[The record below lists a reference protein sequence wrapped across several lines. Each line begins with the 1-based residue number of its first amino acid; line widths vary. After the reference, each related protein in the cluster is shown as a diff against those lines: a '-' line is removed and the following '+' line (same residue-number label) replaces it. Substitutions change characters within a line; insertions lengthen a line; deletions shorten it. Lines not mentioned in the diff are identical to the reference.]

1 MKTNL
6 WKLYQGKAYDELY
19 LNDRGLPGNTKK
31 IYNSA
36 PLIINMDISMIL
48 KGFNVAGKA
57 AEIIIA
63 SNDWEYSKENLTLK
77 ILLEGR
83 AWVDVAK
90 VEDDVILSVL
100 ISDEV
105 PEIKYDAGGNITYAK
120 IKIEADD
127 EKIVKEYY
135 PDRIIQTVNEETTEL
150 PNLWGFIPLVE
161 FTAEKA
167 EEDAVSRIENLID
180 TIDLINEYHA
190 DIKAIGKLHSDPLAW
205 GNVRLN
211 SESLQSKDEEK
222 REDTK
227 TVRQMRY
234 VPVPDGG
241 QMQFLEMSGNV
252 MKIMADEKDK
262 LIEQVQNEY
271 PEIVLAQISEGAAQ
285 TGYAVEMKL
294 TGLTSIISRYR
305 SILEIGLEK
314 VFEYGALMLGMQDD
328 TNIVFEPVI
337 PKNATELITNLSVAV
352 GSGIIDKETATKEI
366 CKALGIDAAEVLKRI
381 KEQAEEED
389 LYSKQWAATEEQA
402 DDSDAKAS

>member
-6 WKLYQGKAYDELY
+6 WKLYQGKAYDEEY
-19 LNDRGLPGNTKK
+19 RTDRSLPWNVKK
-31 IYNSA
+31 IYNPA
-36 PLIINMDISMIL
+36 PLIINMDVSMIL
-48 KGFNVAGKA
+48 KGFNITGKVA
-57 AEIIIA
+57 ETIIA

-83 AWVDVAK
+83 VWVDIAK
-90 VEDDVILSVL
+90 VEDEVLLAVL
-100 ISDEV
+100 ISDEI

-120 IKIEADD
+120 IKIDTEE
-127 EKIVKEYY
+127 EKIEKEYF
-135 PDRIIQTVNEETTEL
+135 PDRIIQKVNEEVTEL

-180 TIDLINEYHA
+180 TLDEINEYHA

-227 TVRQMRY
+227 AVRQMRF
-234 VPVPDGG
+234 VQVPDGG

-252 MKIMADEKDK
+252 MKIMAGEKDK

-271 PEIVLAQISEGAAQ
+271 PEIMLVQVSQGAAQ
-285 TGYAVEMKL
+285 SGYAFEMKL

-305 SILEIGLEK
+305 SILKIGLEK
-314 VFEYGALMLGMQDD
+314 VFEYASLMLGSKNDAV
-328 TNIVFEPVI
+328 ISYEPI
-337 PKNATELITNLSVAV
+337 ISKNPTELITNLAVAV
-352 GSGIIDKETATKEI
+352 GAGIVDKETATEEI
-366 CKALGIDAAEVLKRI
+366 CKALSIDPAPVLKRI
-381 KEQAEEED
+381 KEQAGEED
-389 LYSKQWAATEEQA
+389 VYDKQWAAEEQA
-402 DDSDAKAS
+402 VDSDAEAR

>member
-1 MKTNL
+1 MKTNI

-19 LNDRGLPGNTKK
+19 RTDRELPWNVKK
-31 IYNSA
+31 IYNPT
-36 PLIINMDISMIL
+36 PLIINMDVSMIL
-48 KGFNVAGKA
+48 KGFNVTGKVA
-57 AEIIIA
+57 DKILE

-83 AWVDVAK
+83 AWVDIAK
-90 VEDDVILSVL
+90 VEDEVLLAVL

-105 PEIKYDAGGNITYAK
+105 PEIKYDAGGNIVYAK
-120 IKIEADD
+120 IKIETDE

-135 PDRIIQTVNEETTEL
+135 PDRIIQIVNEEVTEL

-180 TIDLINEYHA
+180 TIDLINEYLA

-205 GNVRLN
+205 GNVRIN
-211 SESLQSKDEEK
+211 SETLQSKDEEK

-227 TVRQMRY
+227 AVRQMRF

-252 MKIMADEKDK
+252 MNIMTGEKDK
-262 LIEQVQNEY
+262 LIEQVESEY
-271 PEIVLAQISEGAAQ
+271 PEITLSQISEGAAQ

-305 SILEIGLEK
+305 SILRIGLER
-314 VFEYGALMLGMQDD
+314 VFEYASSMLGMHDD
-328 TNIVFEPVI
+328 TDIAFEPVI
-337 PKNATELITNLSVAV
+337 PKNATEMITNLSVAV
-352 GSGIIDKETATKEI
+352 GSGIIDKETATEEI
-366 CKALGIDAAEVLKRI
+366 CKVLGIDSAVVLKRI

-389 LYSKQWAATEEQA
+389 MYAKQWAATEEQA
-402 DDSDAKAS
+402 DDSDAEAR